1 MINYFHRQ
9 TTTALYAFTEKY
21 ESIKMI
27 HYQKKTKKKRFL
39 SEKNNNNDM

>member
-21 ESIKMI
+21 ESMKMI
-27 HYQKKTKKKRFL
+27 HYQKKTNKKTILIRK
-39 SEKNNNNDM
+39 KQQQ